1 MALLIC
7 AALFLMLLTLGLLLW
22 QFDRLGKRLQSL
34 EQTLQT
40 LQTERANFPAEFR
53 KLLATG
59 GSTDLI
65 SIELLNPME
74 LAAQQSK
81 LASTL
86 GSLTPSLVRRIVH
99 NEAIKIVRREL
110 EKYGAKAQ
118 VRFHGAG

>member
-7 AALFLMLLTLGLLLW
+7 TTLFLMLLTLGLLLW

-40 LQTERANFPAEFR
+40 LQAERAAFPTEFR
-53 KLLATG
+53 KLLASG
-59 GSTDLI
+59 GSTELI
-65 SIELLNPME
+65 SIEILNPME

-99 NEAIKIVRREL
+99 NEAIKIVRKQL
-110 EKYGAKAQ
+110 EKHGAKAQ
-118 VRFHGAG
+118 VRYHGAG